1 MEIPETQTPQITKI
15 SNRVF
20 MLSPSVK
27 NCLDR
32 ESTNHDFYR
41 ESEKL
46 VDIGKL
52 GLGTR
57 VCHKKTKTE
66 YIIINF
72 DKQNIIHSNLVN
84 KINNTLNLMYNSSH
98 CYLYRLLNHYEDE
111 ENVFLIMESYDG
123 ESLETKIL
131 NGECEDAESALK
143 YFTEIC
149 IGVQQLHKFG
159 MNNIKITPETV
170 LVDICVKLT
179 DFGLKMIGKEDEP
192 IRHVE
197 NLIIDNHKFKISSYT
212 TPEELKLIINREN
225 VEINTK
231 TDSWNLGILLFEML
245 TNFKS
250 PFKTGSLEEMINDI
264 MECNLDL
271 SEIQDDFCRDLISK
285 LVRKDPNER
294 MDVKDLLDLD
304 EIKDVE
310 IEFKEVD
317 SNDNIIN
324 YKEEE
329 EEEFEGESDS
339 NNLSRKVSES
349 TSRKISEAVN
359 NININN
365 NNFDDEEKKHIALQ
379 SMVADKNNAM
389 FLEDNEMIR
398 DLEKVI
404 QNYDQEKIIKEEEK
418 KDDDNVKKKKESY
431 KEEVDSIL
439 KDFQNLDNISL
450 ENLNIKTFENFSNYI
465 KKKTQE
471 FEITN
476 NSFKEL
482 VNKLISNSEK
492 ENDKLLEESKKK
504 IQEKE
509 KIFNN
514 TLNNLKNEDDK
525 NNDSSTNELYYLEF
539 EKLKQQKE
547 DLIQEKYEFKKQQ
560 IQEENLRKK
569 LKILTEQDKIL
580 EEYKNI
586 LNHQKEEYI
595 KKSIK
600 LMDAKGN
607 IEKQLLDLELFIEK
621 NNPNKQAEFLAFIEK
636 EGDE

>member
-1 MEIPETQTPQITKI
+1 
-15 SNRVF
+15 

-365 NNFDDEEKKHIALQ
+365 NNFEDEEKKHIALQ

-418 KDDDNVKKKKESY
+418 KDDDKIEIDMIIKY
-431 KEEVDSIL
+431 KHSEG
-439 KDFQNLDNISL
+439 NISPG
-450 ENLNIKTFENFSNYI
+450 LNIKELSKSKYEEERILFPFTFMRLNDISKSPDSDNKYIYDLEIINRKKIIEYDLKEGKKYNIEQLEETYDENKQMFI
-465 KKKTQE
+465 QDLE
-471 FEITN
+471 VTN
-476 NSFKEL
+476 FT
-482 VNKLISNSEK
+482 VREK
-492 ENDKLLEESKKK
+492 EEEKRGKC
-504 IQEKE
+504 
-509 KIFNN
+509 
-514 TLNNLKNEDDK
+514 
-525 NNDSSTNELYYLEF
+525 
-539 EKLKQQKE
+539 
-547 DLIQEKYEFKKQQ
+547 
-560 IQEENLRKK
+560 
-569 LKILTEQDKIL
+569 
-580 EEYKNI
+580 NI
-586 LNHQKEEYI
+586 Y
-595 KKSIK
+595 
-600 LMDAKGN
+600 
-607 IEKQLLDLELFIEK
+607 
-621 NNPNKQAEFLAFIEK
+621 
-636 EGDE
+636 